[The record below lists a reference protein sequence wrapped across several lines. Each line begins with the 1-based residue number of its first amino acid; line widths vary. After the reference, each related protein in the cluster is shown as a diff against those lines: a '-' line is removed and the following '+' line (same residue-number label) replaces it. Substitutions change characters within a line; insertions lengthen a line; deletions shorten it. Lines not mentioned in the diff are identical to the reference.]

1 MTGRRLDLADSERA
15 AIALAYAHGEDAT
28 ALAERFG
35 IPRTSVY
42 AIATRF
48 DVARTTFPEYLMPKV
63 PLTWDQA
70 EWVNAALCA
79 QVDPELF
86 FPGKGESTAPAKRVC
101 GGCPV
106 KAECLEW
113 ALANTMSHGVWGGQS
128 DQERKR
134 LRRRGAA

>member
-15 AIALAYAHGEDAT
+15 AIALAYAHGENAS
-28 ALAERFG
+28 ALA
-35 IPRTSVY
+35 V
-42 AIATRF
+42 
-48 DVARTTFPEYLMPKV
+48 
-63 PLTWDQA
+63 
-70 EWVNAALCA
+70 CA

-101 GGCPV
+101 RGCPV

-134 LRRRGAA
+134 LGRRGAA